1 MSRPSREFSPVTRPG
16 SCALLGPMKMTR
28 IALGFGVVLVAIQ
41 LVPVARTNPPV
52 EASVE
57 APPEVT
63 AILRRA
69 CFDCHSN
76 ETVWPPQAYV
86 APVSWLVAR
95 DVKEG
100 REELNFSRWGP
111 GQAKRTAKELPVEVE
126 KKDMPP
132 FLYSLA
138 HPGAKLSDA
147 DRAALTA
154 WARGLGARGAR

>member
-1 MSRPSREFSPVTRPG
+1 MR
-16 SCALLGPMKMTR
+16 MTR
-28 IALGFGVVLVAIQ
+28 VFVGIGAVLLAIQ
-41 LVPVARTNPPV
+41 FVPVARTNPPI

-86 APVSWLVAR
+86 APVSWLVAS

-100 REELNFSRWGP
+100 RGELNFSRWGP
-111 GQAKRTAKELPVEVE
+111 DQVKRTAKELQKEVE

-132 FLYSLA
+132 FLYLLA
-138 HPGAKLSDA
+138 HPEAKLSAA
-147 DRAALTA
+147 DRTALVD
-154 WARGLGARGAR
+154 WARGLGGKAEQ

>member
-1 MSRPSREFSPVTRPG
+1 
-16 SCALLGPMKMTR
+16 MKKTR
-28 IALGFGVVLVAIQ
+28 IAMGIGVVLVAIQ

-57 APPEVT
+57 GPPEVT

-86 APVSWLVAR
+86 APVSWLVAH

-111 GQAKRTAKELPVEVE
+111 AQAKRTAKELPEEVE

-132 FLYSLA
+132 LLYLIV
-138 HPGAKLSDA
+138 HPGATLSAA

-154 WARGLGARGAR
+154 WARGLGEKRGQ

>member
-1 MSRPSREFSPVTRPG
+1 
-16 SCALLGPMKMTR
+16 MKMTR

-57 APPEVT
+57 APSEVT

-86 APVSWLVAR
+86 APVSWLVAQ
-95 DVKEG
+95 DVREG

-111 GQAKRTAKELPVEVE
+111 DQAKRAAKELPKEVE

-132 FLYSLA
+132 FLYVIA
-138 HPGAKLSDA
+138 HPGATLSAA
-147 DRAALTA
+147 DRATLTA
-154 WARGLGARGAR
+154 WARGLGEKGARRPVPK

>member
-1 MSRPSREFSPVTRPG
+1 MR
-16 SCALLGPMKMTR
+16 MTR
-28 IALGFGVVLVAIQ
+28 VFVGIGAVLLAIQ
-41 LVPVARTNPPV
+41 FVPVARTNPPI

-86 APVSWLVAR
+86 APVSWLVAS

-100 REELNFSRWGP
+100 RGELNFSRWGP
-111 GQAKRTAKELPVEVE
+111 DQVKRTAKELQKEVE

-132 FLYSLA
+132 FLYLLA
-138 HPGAKLSDA
+138 HPEAKLSAA
-147 DRAALTA
+147 DRTALVD
-154 WARGLGARGAR
+154 WARGLGGGRGQ

>member
-1 MSRPSREFSPVTRPG
+1 
-16 SCALLGPMKMTR
+16 MKMTR
-28 IALGFGVVLVAIQ
+28 VALGIGAVLAAIQ

-52 EASVE
+52 EAQVE

-86 APVSWLVAR
+86 APVSWLVAH
-95 DVKEG
+95 DVREG

-111 GQAKRTAKELPVEVE
+111 DQVKRTVKDLPSEVE
-126 KKDMPP
+126 KRDMPP
-132 FLYSLA
+132 FLYVLA
-138 HPGAKLSDA
+138 HPGANLSDA

-154 WARGLGARGAR
+154 WARGLGAQRGK

>member
-1 MSRPSREFSPVTRPG
+1 
-16 SCALLGPMKMTR
+16 MKMTR
-28 IALGFGVVLVAIQ
+28 VALGIGAVLAAIQ
-41 LVPVARTNPPV
+41 LVPIARTNPPV
-52 EASVE
+52 EAQVE

-86 APVSWLVAR
+86 APVSWLVAH
-95 DVKEG
+95 DVREG

-111 GQAKRTAKELPVEVE
+111 DQVKRTVKDLPSEVE
-126 KKDMPP
+126 KRDMPP
-132 FLYSLA
+132 FLYVLA
-138 HPGAKLSDA
+138 HPGANLSDA

-154 WARGLGARGAR
+154 WARGLGAQRGK

>member
-1 MSRPSREFSPVTRPG
+1 
-16 SCALLGPMKMTR
+16 MKMTR

-63 AILRRA
+63 AILRKA

-86 APVSWLVAR
+86 APVSWLVAQ

-111 GQAKRTAKELPVEVE
+111 DQAKRVAKELPKEVE

-132 FLYSLA
+132 FLYVIA
-138 HPGAKLSDA
+138 HPGATLSAA
-147 DRAALTA
+147 DRATLTA
-154 WARGLGARGAR
+154 WARGLGEKGARRPVPK

>member
-1 MSRPSREFSPVTRPG
+1 
-16 SCALLGPMKMTR
+16 MKMTR
-28 IALGFGVVLVAIQ
+28 VALGIGAVLAAIQ

-52 EASVE
+52 EAQVE

-86 APVSWLVAR
+86 APVSWLVAH
-95 DVKEG
+95 DVREPQAYVAPVSWLVAHDVREG

-111 GQAKRTAKELPVEVE
+111 DQVKRTVKDLPSEVE
-126 KKDMPP
+126 KRDMPP
-132 FLYSLA
+132 FLYVLA
-138 HPGAKLSDA
+138 HPGANLSDA

-154 WARGLGARGAR
+154 WARGLGAQRGK

>member
-1 MSRPSREFSPVTRPG
+1 
-16 SCALLGPMKMTR
+16 MKMTR
-28 IALGFGVVLVAIQ
+28 IALGFAVVLVAIQ
-41 LVPVARTNPPV
+41 LVPVSRTNPPV

-57 APPEVT
+57 APPEVI

-86 APVSWLVAR
+86 APASWLVAH

-100 REELNFSRWGP
+100 REELNFSRWGT
-111 GQAKRTAKELPVEVE
+111 GQAMRTAKELPKEVE

-132 FLYSLA
+132 FLYLIA
-138 HPGAKLSDA
+138 HPGATLSAA
-147 DRAALTA
+147 DRAVLTV
-154 WARGLGARGAR
+154 WARGLGKKEGQ

>member
-1 MSRPSREFSPVTRPG
+1 
-16 SCALLGPMKMTR
+16 MKMTR
-28 IALGFGVVLVAIQ
+28 VFVGIGGVLLAIQ
-41 LVPVARTNPPV
+41 FAPVARTNPPIEV
-52 EASVE
+52 SVE

-63 AILRRA
+63 TILRRA

-86 APVSWLVAR
+86 APVSWLVSH

-111 GQAKRTAKELPVEVE
+111 DQVKRTAKELPKEVE

-132 FLYSLA
+132 FLYLLA
-138 HPGAKLSDA
+138 HPEAKLSDA
-147 DRAALTA
+147 DRAALVG
-154 WARGLGARGAR
+154 WARGLGEKKGN

>member
-1 MSRPSREFSPVTRPG
+1 
-16 SCALLGPMKMTR
+16 MKMTR

-52 EASVE
+52 EASVD

-86 APVSWLVAR
+86 APASWLVAR

-111 GQAKRTAKELPVEVE
+111 DQARRTAKRLPEEVE

-132 FLYSLA
+132 FLYVIA
-138 HPGAKLSDA
+138 HPGATLSAA
-147 DRAALTA
+147 DRTALTA
-154 WARGLGARGAR
+154 WARGLEEKRGQ

>member
-1 MSRPSREFSPVTRPG
+1 MN
-16 SCALLGPMKMTR
+16 MTR
-28 IALGFGVVLVAIQ
+28 IALGFGVVLLAIQ

-52 EASVE
+52 AASVE

-76 ETVWPPQAYV
+76 ETVWPPQAYL
-86 APVSWLVAR
+86 APVSWLVAH

-111 GQAKRTAKELPVEVE
+111 DQAKRTAKELPKEVE

-132 FLYSLA
+132 FLYLLA
-138 HPGAKLSDA
+138 HPGATLSAA
-147 DRAALTA
+147 DRATLTT
-154 WARGLGARGAR
+154 WARGLGEKRGQ

>member
-1 MSRPSREFSPVTRPG
+1 MR
-16 SCALLGPMKMTR
+16 MTR
-28 IALGFGVVLVAIQ
+28 VFVGIGAVLLAIQ
-41 LVPVARTNPPV
+41 FVPVARTNPPI

-76 ETVWPPQAYV
+76 ETIWPPQAYV
-86 APVSWLVAR
+86 APVSWLVAS

-100 REELNFSRWGP
+100 RGELNFSRWGP
-111 GQAKRTAKELPVEVE
+111 DQVKRTAKELQKEVE

-132 FLYSLA
+132 FLYLLA
-138 HPGAKLSDA
+138 HPEAKLSTA
-147 DRAALTA
+147 DRTALVD
-154 WARGLGARGAR
+154 WARGLGGKAGQ

>member
-1 MSRPSREFSPVTRPG
+1 
-16 SCALLGPMKMTR
+16 MKTTR
-28 IALGFGVVLVAIQ
+28 IAVVIVALLVAIQ

-57 APPEVT
+57 APSEVI

-86 APVSWLVAR
+86 APASWLLAH
-95 DVKEG
+95 DVKEA
-100 REELNFSRWGP
+100 REGLNFSRWGP
-111 GQAKRTAKELPVEVE
+111 GQAMRTAKELPEEVE

-132 FLYSLA
+132 FLYLVA
-138 HPGAKLSDA
+138 HPGATLSAA
-147 DRAALTA
+147 DRAALAA
-154 WARGLGARGAR
+154 WARGLGEKRGQ

>member
-1 MSRPSREFSPVTRPG
+1 MR
-16 SCALLGPMKMTR
+16 MTR
-28 IALGFGVVLVAIQ
+28 VFVGIGAVLLAIQ
-41 LVPVARTNPPV
+41 FVPVARTNPPI

-76 ETVWPPQAYV
+76 ETIWPPQAYV
-86 APVSWLVAR
+86 APVSWLVAS

-100 REELNFSRWGP
+100 RGELNFSRWGP
-111 GQAKRTAKELPVEVE
+111 DHVKRTAKELQKEVE

-132 FLYSLA
+132 FLYLLA
-138 HPGAKLSDA
+138 HPEAKLSAA
-147 DRAALTA
+147 DRTALVD
-154 WARGLGARGAR
+154 WARGLGGERGQ

>member
-1 MSRPSREFSPVTRPG
+1 MR
-16 SCALLGPMKMTR
+16 MTR
-28 IALGFGVVLVAIQ
+28 VFVGIGAVLLAIQ
-41 LVPVARTNPPV
+41 FVPVARTNPPI

-76 ETVWPPQAYV
+76 ETIWPPQAYV
-86 APVSWLVAR
+86 APVSWLVAS

-100 REELNFSRWGP
+100 RGELNFSRWGP
-111 GQAKRTAKELPVEVE
+111 DQVKRTAKELQKEVE

-132 FLYSLA
+132 FLYLLA
-138 HPGAKLSDA
+138 HPEAKLGEA
-147 DRAALTA
+147 DRTALVD
-154 WARGLGARGAR
+154 WARGLGGTRGQ